1 MNLPSKSYF
10 DRSST
15 ELQALQTELEWL
27 TSIIEYRC
35 NIGAFTENIFHLFPA
50 PILPSGLTDKYA
62 RLIEEF
68 RLDQLQRL
76 VLILSLCPYFKP
88 DLTNRFLAQKD
99 EMGMIATEIGG
110 YLGKAYRGFLPTV
123 QTALFLLSGNQ
134 LVEHVSY
141 LDFFMPGSN
150 ITASHLLKIIHA
162 EPQEPFI
169 CSLLSPTHELL
180 QSLVT
185 GKAMHPAFSSEF
197 PAQRITTGMEW
208 DDLVLNDTTLD
219 EVYDVI
225 HWIKYSKQLMS
236 NKDFARK
243 NMPGYRCL
251 FSGPPGTGKTLTAS
265 LIGKTVGKETYKID
279 LSMVVSKYIGETE
292 KNLAH
297 VFDRAQGKDWILFF
311 DEADALFGKRSE
323 TKDAHDRYANQEVAF
338 LLQRIEQHDG
348 IVILSSNYKKNID
361 AAFYR
366 RLQSIINFPLP
377 QAQERLL
384 LWKKALPEGFVFE
397 QDLDLKTVAEKYKLA
412 GGAIM
417 NVIRY
422 GCLRATVRGN
432 QVIELADLQEGI
444 SRELDKEGKMA

>member
-1 MNLPSKSYF
+1 MNFQPKPYY
-10 DRSST
+10 DHIST
-15 ELQALQTELEWL
+15 EWQALQVELDWI

-35 NIGAFTENIFHLFPA
+35 NIGSFSDNIFHLFPV
-50 PILPSGLTDKYA
+50 PVLPSGQSDAYA

-68 RLDQLQRL
+68 RLDPLQRL

-88 DLTNRFLAQKD
+88 DLTNRFLVQKD

-123 QTALFLLSGNQ
+123 QTALFLLSGNR
-134 LVEHVSY
+134 LIENVVY
-141 LDFFMPGSN
+141 LDLFIPGN
-150 ITASHLLKIIHA
+150 TITASHLFKIIHT
-162 EPQEPFI
+162 EPQEPFTS
-169 CSLLSPTHELL
+169 SLLSPTQELL

-185 GKAMHPAFSSEF
+185 GKPMHPVFSSEF
-197 PAQRITTGMEW
+197 PAQRISTGMEW

-366 RLQSIINFPLP
+366 RIQSIINFPLP

-384 LWKKALPEGFVFE
+384 LWKKAIPEGFAFA
-397 QDLDLKTVAEKYKLA
+397 QDLDLKAIAERYKLA

-422 GCLRATVRGN
+422 GCLKAVVRED
-432 QVIELADLQEGI
+432 QIIELADLQEGI